1 MRADVDRGLVI
12 VEQIATLKKELDGIG
27 ERIEAAA
34 LNGEQ
39 IDLMDEEREGKQFL
53 ATGSKVI
60 VPVILAADLL
70 VKSFAKDSA
79 VHKAIEAH
87 AGGKL
92 GAFYKETNKFE
103 ALTESGKK
111 FRQRAVEILG
121 AKFGP
126 GFITACVQR
135 DKLGIAKSAIKIEWG
150 RAVELAPV

>member
-60 VPVILAADLL
+60 VPVILAAD
-70 VKSFAKDSA
+70 
-79 VHKAIEAH
+79 
-87 AGGKL
+87 
-92 GAFYKETNKFE
+92 
-103 ALTESGKK
+103 
-111 FRQRAVEILG
+111 
-121 AKFGP
+121 
-126 GFITACVQR
+126 
-135 DKLGIAKSAIKIEWG
+135 
-150 RAVELAPV
+150 